1 MKSITVQELREWR
14 ESGVEHTLIDI
25 REPYEREVSHL
36 DGLHIPMGDVLS
48 RLSEVP
54 EDCPVVIHCRSGSRS
69 AAVTHAL
76 THQHGFDNIHNLEG
90 GITAWAAEID
100 PNLDVA

>member
-1 MKSITVQELREWR
+1 MESITVQELHEWR

-36 DGLHIPMGDVLS
+36 DGLHIPMGEVLE
-48 RLSEVP
+48 RLSEIP
-54 EDCPVVIHCRSGSRS
+54 EDRPVVIHCRSGSRS

-76 THQHGFDNIHNLEG
+76 TFQHGFDNIFNLEG

-100 PNLDVA
+100 PNMDVA